1 MVSDNAK
8 TFKAAKRILR
18 DLFESDEVRNCLTK
32 KGIDW
37 RFNLERAPWW
47 GGFFERLIGLAKAC
61 LRKVLGRAR
70 LTFDELRTVLVEVEA
85 TLNTRPLTYEYEE
98 VSSEVLTPSHLVYG
112 RRITSLPDGQL
123 VTGKDS
129 TKNNTIARFKYL
141 STILGHFWNRWK
153 REYLTNLREFHKVGV
168 SEKGSALVK
177 PGDVVIVFEQGKKRG
192 EWKTGVV
199 QELIRGDDEVV
210 RGVRVC
216 TMTNGRRQVINR
228 PVQHLYPV
236 EVKDLEEVKLDVRP
250 EGEGVK
256 EREKRSAAVDARW
269 KTKAMLDS

>member
-1 MVSDNAK
+1 MSDNAK
-8 TFKAAKRILR
+8 TFKATKTILR
-18 DLFESDEVRNCLTK
+18 DLFKSDKVKNCLTK
-32 KGIDW
+32 KGTDW

-98 VSSEVLTPSHLVYG
+98 VSSEVLTSSHLVHG

-123 VTGKDS
+123 VKVKDS
-129 TKNNTIARFKYL
+129 TKSDTIARFKYL
-141 STILGHFWNRWK
+141 STVLEHFWNRWK

-168 SEKGSALVK
+168 SDKGSVLVK

-199 QELIRGDDEVV
+199 EELSCGGDEVV

-216 TMTNGRRQVINR
+216 MMTNGQRQVINTYHHHTSISHFKIAWR
-228 PVQHLYPV
+228 LAPIV
-236 EVKDLEEVKLDVRP
+236 EP
-250 EGEGVK
+250 QFI
-256 EREKRSAAVDARW
+256 
-269 KTKAMLDS
+269 